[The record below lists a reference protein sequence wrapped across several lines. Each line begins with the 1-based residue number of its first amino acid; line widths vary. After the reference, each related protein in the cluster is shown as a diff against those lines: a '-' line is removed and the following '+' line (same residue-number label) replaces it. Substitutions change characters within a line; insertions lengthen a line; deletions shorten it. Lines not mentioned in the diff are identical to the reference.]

1 MNSKPRFN
9 TAYVKVVRQ
18 YFSETV
24 PYNAHFP
31 GYMLSTKRGLV
42 RIMVLLDSVYAI
54 TTLLSGFLERRQY
67 LTNTW
72 TDFKNGSL

>member
-42 RIMVLLDSVYAI
+42 RIMVGTY
-54 TTLLSGFLERRQY
+54 
-67 LTNTW
+67 
-72 TDFKNGSL
+72 